1 MGRCEGG
8 GSFDIKEPPGSRVD
22 LRGVRTSHLGAN
34 LLIQQGTSFVHVTLH
49 WIDPVGLLGID
60 HRAGVHTDRLPHNQP
75 ITAHCGGVNRPVVLS
90 RAKWSCGQIKPSIGK
105 AQTFKAGGGGGVK
118 QTKRVGAVGVSKLSR
133 L

>member
-22 LRGVRTSHLGAN
+22 LRVVRTSHLGAN

-60 HRAGVHTDRLPHNQP
+60 HRAGVHMDRLPHNQP
-75 ITAHCGGVNRPVVLS
+75 ITAHRGGVNRPVVLS
-90 RAKWSCGQIKPSIGK
+90 RAKRSCEQTNPSICT
-105 AQTFKAGGGGGVK
+105 AQPV
-118 QTKRVGAVGVSKLSR
+118 QN
-133 L
+133 

>member
-34 LLIQQGTSFVHVTLH
+34 LLIQQGTNFVHVTLR

-60 HRAGVHTDRLPHNQP
+60 HRAGVQYFYFVHDQP
-75 ITAHCGGVNRPVVLS
+75 ITAPEVVNRRAVLP
-90 RAKWSCGQIKPSIGK
+90 RAKRSCEQTNPSICT
-105 AQTFKAGGGGGVK
+105 AQPV
-118 QTKRVGAVGVSKLSR
+118 QN
-133 L
+133 

>member
-90 RAKWSCGQIKPSIGK
+90 RAKWSCEQIKPSILQGADVQSGWGRWGQTGK
-105 AQTFKAGGGGGVK
+105 ARGGGGG
-118 QTKRVGAVGVSKLSR
+118 Q
-133 L
+133 